1 MFFIQNFA
9 SSCITH
15 SWIVEQSYSVV
26 VLASPPFTA
35 RPEMLMNLQYVL
47 YYIYIYIYIC
57 TTYMAMIVT
66 SHVTKLHARVICRP
80 GRVLFGWEKE
90 NKTTGFFFY
99 SNRFNVKKNPL
110 ITSGTCTL
118 P

>member
-47 YYIYIYIYIC
+47 YYIYIYIYIYI
-57 TTYMAMIVT
+57 YMYYIYGYDCHKSCDQVT
-66 SHVTKLHARVICRP
+66 RQ
-80 GRVLFGWEKE
+80 
-90 NKTTGFFFY
+90 
-99 SNRFNVKKNPL
+99 SNL
-110 ITSGTCTL
+110 
-118 P
+118 